1 MGLFK
6 SIKKAVKKTVKAVGN
21 VVTGGAIK
29 KKEAAKKAAQ
39 QQEAANKKVKDQAA
53 QIQRKENQ
61 VGADASFLENDG
73 NEGLGSTAI
82 AGVAGDTSDMLLK
95 RKRLLGS

>member
-1 MGLFK
+1 MGFFK
-6 SIKKAVKKTVKAVGN
+6 SIKKAFKKT
-21 VVTGGAIK
+21 
-29 KKEAAKKAAQ
+29 
-39 QQEAANKKVKDQAA
+39 VKDQAA

-82 AGVAGDTSDMLLK
+82 TGEAGDTSDMLLK